1 MQRQIIDT
9 PLAPKAI
16 GTYSQAVRAGDTL
29 YISGQIPLDPAS
41 GQLLSGDIEA
51 EVRRVFDNIS
61 AIAKAAGGSL
71 AQAVKLTVF
80 LTDLA
85 HFPKVNEVMATYFS
99 EPYPAR
105 AAVGVVSLPRVV
117 RVVVECI
124 LSLAWSAGCRSLGR
138 WPAPWRQ
145 SWPAWASSSRRTS
158 CSYCRGATRIVP
170 AS

>member
-41 GQLLSGDIEA
+41 GQLVSGDIEA
-51 EVRRVFDNIS
+51 EIRRVFDNIT

-105 AAVGVVSLPRVV
+105 AAVGVASLPRGA
-117 RVVVECI
+117 RVEVECI
-124 LSLAWSAGCRSLGR
+124 LSLA
-138 WPAPWRQ
+138 
-145 SWPAWASSSRRTS
+145 
-158 CSYCRGATRIVP
+158 
-170 AS
+170 